1 MQHPDF
7 ERLAADRET
16 GLGVYS
22 PVMQELVGLASRVA
36 AVDSTI
42 LIVGESGVGKERL
55 ARFIHNASPRA
66 SGPFVPVNCGALP
79 DALFESELFGHARGA
94 FTGAIQDRPGL
105 FEAADK
111 GTLLL
116 DEVGEV
122 PLPLQ
127 VKLLRALQEHEI
139 RRVGENRQRKFNAR
153 VIAATNRNLA
163 QDVKER
169 RFRKDL
175 FYRLNVVELVIPPLR
190 DRPEDLRGLAD
201 TILARVAAQM
211 KRPITGYSPDA
222 LEQILRYP
230 WPGNIRE
237 LENAVERACAIA
249 TGDRGGARWSAGR
262 GPPSSVAR
270 HHVGAC
276 APAARDRAR
285 VHPRRPG
292 AESRQPHPHRPAV
305 EDRSRHAVQK
315 AQGVRGRSLGA
326 AVSGGARPAHPRTRR
341 CCLTNAAGAW
351 YGAPSSEAAVPAAQS
366 TKQPRQE
373 SRHRLAVR
381 ILHRTLCGNAR
392 SVRGES
398 HRPRSPPPRRARGHG
413 TGSR

>member
-1 MQHPDF
+1 MQHQDF

-22 PVMQELVGLASRVA
+22 PVMQELVGLAARVA

-249 TGDRGGARWSAGR
+249 TGTLVELAGL
-262 GPPSSVAR
+262 PDEVR
-270 HHVGAC
+270 HHQSLVITSEHVRPLREIEREYILAALERNHGNRTLTAQQLKIG
-276 APAARDRAR
+276 PATLFRKLKEYADGHWAVLFLAEFAR
-285 VHPRRPG
+285 
-292 AESRQPHPHRPAV
+292 
-305 EDRSRHAVQK
+305 
-315 AQGVRGRSLGA
+315 
-326 AVSGGARPAHPRTRR
+326 RT
-341 CCLTNAAGAW
+341 LELAGA
-351 YGAPSSEAAVPAAQS
+351 V
-366 TKQPRQE
+366 
-373 SRHRLAVR
+373 
-381 ILHRTLCGNAR
+381 
-392 SVRGES
+392 
-398 HRPRSPPPRRARGHG
+398 
-413 TGSR
+413 

>member
-175 FYRLNVVELVIPPLR
+175 FYRLNVVELAIPPLR

-249 TGDRGGARWSAGR
+249 TGDTGGARWSAGR

-270 HHVGAC
+270 HHVGAR

-285 VHPRRPG
+285 VHPRR
-292 AESRQPHPHRPAV
+292 A
-305 EDRSRHAVQK
+305 RSGITA
-315 AQGVRGRSLGA
+315 
-326 AVSGGARPAHPRTRR
+326 T
-341 CCLTNAAGAW
+341 
-351 YGAPSSEAAVPAAQS
+351 APS
-366 TKQPRQE
+366 
-373 SRHRLAVR
+373 
-381 ILHRTLCGNAR
+381 
-392 SVRGES
+392 
-398 HRPRSPPPRRARGHG
+398 PP
-413 TGSR
+413 SS